1 MQKVFRI
8 LNVIIGCL
16 LIAVSINFVL
26 KPNHLISYGFDGVA
40 SILYYYNGVRIELN
54 LLLLN
59 VITLS
64 FASLLSR
71 KHSEIIKHY
80 LLPSILIPLF
90 IYLTS
95 FLSGA
100 IDIEFPEIM
109 LTIIV
114 GGVLSGYGYSMI
126 CKEGFGAGSI
136 FLVEEMLCKFT
147 RFHTKIYTWAFD
159 IIMLIVSLLLFD
171 YKIILYSLI
180 IIIITKYLIV
190 KTSVGIND
198 SKMFYVITSKE
209 KEVKHY
215 IMHDL
220 KYEMTILDVKGGFS
234 KKKNHIFLTV
244 ISSNDYYKLKEGIK
258 LIDPDAFIAIT
269 STYDVVNR

>member
-95 FLSGA
+95 FLSGS